1 MTRKVR
7 DFDRW
12 VRLTLNARS
21 GRLRIGYEDE
31 LGSRGTIVE
40 MGNPAVAGEDDTDP
54 ADQWG
59 HLQRLLRE
67 GFEDRA
73 ESRWNRRA
81 DGRVQEV
88 PWLLPVF
95 VQVSDLDPEF
105 PWQYWLRRQLG
116 ADGERCVVMREHTI
130 KPVPPLRLPL
140 RLAQSDSSS
149 GLFDRV
155 RAAGWYRNEPAIATH
170 GLRLEDGSGRRRDP
184 ADIVFRSM
192 WSDPP
197 SFHFGRRPRLVVTLA
212 RLYDLHHPYLTEE
225 LEPGV
230 SHLVVFSF
238 SGHQEQSLALEFVR
252 ALVHDFALHE
262 IAWILEHG
270 MQVGCL
276 VLSDPPGNQG
286 LRLSSVMR
294 GLLDDVLAGRHGRQ
308 ARAGQMNFDF
318 RGESDGLT
326 TMARFLA
333 GPVQQVPPA
342 QPKQHR
348 KVDVSMDGYDA
359 HGVLAPLHSYRLNEP
374 LKRGW
379 RYRLRVH
386 IGEADRLTSLMTG
399 DFGSIDD
406 LIPPDTTLATRTLEM
421 VVYPKD
427 FELLSPAVQQLRL
440 PLVGNSAPVMF
451 EIRTPETA
459 GKADLRIVLYLN
471 NNLLQ
476 SFVLT
481 ADIGVRDAQ
490 ADGTAVHVRLDSSG
504 VAEFGDLP
512 QVEPRALSLAL
523 NDDIAAGSHTLM
535 VKGEDWAKQLSWRR
549 ESMNATMN
557 RFRDILRM
565 QKDELGKLRLL
576 AQLGRDIRAKIAFG
590 NPAHARALD
599 AIAGRADATL
609 QFVRHHGGRSFP
621 WQTVYDYTLP
631 IGPAFTNATLCLAD
645 RPAVATF
652 DPTQVGCP
660 HCPGQDVICIEG
672 FWLVRHRLEFLREQ
686 QDDDAAYPPRALQ
699 ACAPASNP
707 LVTIGIGTPSGLSS
721 YLHEWLKA
729 TLGDALSCITP
740 DDAPVAGML
749 WNEGRRP
756 AVLVLLSH
764 LYNSNPDLNLPTRLL
779 AFDLDKDVAHISVDE
794 LSKHQGKGHWSDPCR
809 PLVLLMACGSGR
821 EDTGEL
827 IGLVDAFMQS
837 GAAAVAGTEWDVDA
851 ARATSFAE
859 DIIRHTLDQHGTA
872 PLGVAIQRH
881 ARERL
886 SKGSIAPF
894 IFTTYGSADLTVGRA
909 R

>member
-1 MTRKVR
+1 MARNVR

-12 VRLTLNARS
+12 VRLTLSAHS
-21 GRLRIGYEDE
+21 SRLRIAYEDE
-31 LGSRGTIVE
+31 LGSRGTIAE
-40 MGNPAVAGEDDTDP
+40 MGNPAAADEGDTAP
-54 ADQWG
+54 ADQWR

-67 GFEDRA
+67 GFQDRT

-81 DGRVQEV
+81 DGHVQEV

-95 VQVSDLDPEF
+95 VQVSDLDSGF
-105 PWQYWLRRQLG
+105 PWLYWLRRQLG
-116 ADGERCVVMREHTI
+116 EDGERCVVMREHAVT
-130 KPVPPLRLPL
+130 PVPPLRLPL
-140 RLAQSDSSS
+140 RLAQSNSRG

-155 RAAGWYRNEPAIATH
+155 RAAGWYGRDPAIATH

-184 ADIVFRSM
+184 ADIVFRSA
-192 WSDPP
+192 WSASP
-197 SFHFGRRPRLVVTLA
+197 SSHFGRRPRLVVTMAHLQ
-212 RLYDLHHPYLTEE
+212 DLHPYLTKM

-230 SHLVVFSF
+230 SHLIVFSF
-238 SGHQEQSLALEFVR
+238 SRRPEQLLALEFVR

-270 MQVGCL
+270 MPVECL
-276 VLSDPPGNQG
+276 VLSDRAGNQG

-294 GLLDDVLAGRHGRQ
+294 GLADDVLAGLHGHQ
-308 ARAGQMNFDF
+308 ARAGQMDFDF

-333 GPVQQVPPA
+333 GPDQHVPPA

-348 KVDVSMDGYDA
+348 KVDVSLDGYDA
-359 HGVLAPLHSYRLNEP
+359 HGVLAPLYSNKLNKP
-374 LKRGW
+374 LERGW

-386 IGEADRLTSLMTG
+386 IGEAQRRTSLMTG
-399 DFGSIDD
+399 DFDAIDD
-406 LIPPDTTLATRTLEM
+406 LIPPDTTLATRTLEV

-427 FELLSPAVQQLRL
+427 FDLLSPAVQPLRL
-440 PLVGNSAPVMF
+440 PLAGNSAPVMF

-490 ADGTAVHVRLDSSG
+490 ADGRAVHVRLDSSG

-512 QVEPRALSLAL
+512 CLAPRALSLAL
-523 NDDIAAGSHTLM
+523 NDDLAAGSHTLM
-535 VKGEDWAKQLSWRR
+535 VKGEGWAKQLSWRS
-549 ESMNATMN
+549 EPMNATMN

-565 QKDELGKLRLL
+565 QKDALEKLRLL
-576 AQLGRDIRAKIAFG
+576 AQLGSEIRAKLAFG
-590 NPAHARALD
+590 NPAHARALE

-631 IGPAFTNATLCLAD
+631 TGPAFASATLCLAD
-645 RPAVATF
+645 RPAVAAF
-652 DPTQVGCP
+652 DPNQVGCP

-707 LVTIGIGTPSGLSS
+707 LVTLGIGTPSGLSS
-721 YLHEWLKA
+721 CFHKRLKD
-729 TLGDALSCITP
+729 TLDNALSCITP

-756 AVLVLLSH
+756 AVLVVLSH
-764 LYNSNPDLNLPTRLL
+764 LYNSDPDLNLPTRLL
-779 AFDLDKDVAHISVDE
+779 AFEPDRDGARISVDE
-794 LSKHQGKGHWSDPCR
+794 LAKHQGKGHWSDPCR

-827 IGLVDAFMQS
+827 IGLVDAFMHS
-837 GAAAVAGTEWDVDA
+837 GAAAVAGTEWNVDA
-851 ARATSFAE
+851 AGATSFAE
-859 DIIRHTLDQHGTA
+859 DIVRHTLDQHAAA

-881 ARERL
+881 ARVRL

-894 IFTTYGSADLTVGRA
+894 IFITYGSADLTVGRA